1 MPATEFPD
9 RLAELRRARG
19 LTQVQLA
26 SRIEIHPSQ
35 LHRYEAGSS
44 QPSLDVVRRLCRA
57 LSVSADALLFSEE
70 AALDLDD
77 RLGSS
82 LSSAIYLPE
91 HERAV
96 IAEVIDAFV
105 AAHVAKDRSNLPR
118 GPLQKRKREGG

>member
-1 MPATEFPD
+1 MPAVEFPD
-9 RLAELRRARG
+9 RLAELRRSRG

-26 SRIEIHPSQ
+26 ARIDIHPSQ

-57 LSVSADALLFSEE
+57 LSVSADALLFADE
-70 AALDLDD
+70 ASLIVED
-77 RLGSS
+77 RLRSA
-82 LSSAIYLPE
+82 LEPAIYLSE
-91 HERAV
+91 HEQAV

-118 GPLQKRKREGG
+118 GPLQKRKRKES